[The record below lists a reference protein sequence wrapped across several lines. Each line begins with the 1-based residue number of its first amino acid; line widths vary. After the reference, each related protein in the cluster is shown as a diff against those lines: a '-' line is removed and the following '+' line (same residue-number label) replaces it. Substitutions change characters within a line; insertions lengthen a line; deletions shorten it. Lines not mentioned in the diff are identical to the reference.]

1 MSSKIE
7 HEVDTYIKV
16 RKNIVLILNDAGS
29 CERFLSK
36 PNNNRVPSMY
46 QLLEDHVGYD
56 KKDWGYHIAPKL
68 KLRAT
73 PRQLTNYS
81 TAIDLLLMIDE
92 SISEDPTLMRKI
104 LWLRATRNSYTAI
117 GKYLIY
123 HRTTIKRMY
132 DTVLDKLTNKIIK
145 ESLDIYDKKF
155 SY

>member
-7 HEVDTYIKV
+7 YDLDIYIKV
-16 RKNIVLILNDAGS
+16 RRNITNILDDAGR

-36 PNNNRVPSMY
+36 PNNRRCPSMY
-46 QLLEDHVGYD
+46 KALETYYD
-56 KKDWGYHIAPKL
+56 PRDWGYHVLPTL

-73 PRQLTNYS
+73 PKQMQNYD
-81 TAIDLLLMIDE
+81 TAIDILLMVDDKLCD
-92 SISEDPTLMRKI
+92 DPLLIRKI
-104 LWLRATRNSYTAI
+104 LWLKATRNSFTSI

-132 DTVLDKLTNKIIK
+132 DNILDKLTNKIIK

-155 SY
+155 S

>member
-1 MSSKIE
+1 MSSKID
-7 HEVDTYIKV
+7 HEINVYIKV
-16 RKNIVLILNDAGS
+16 RKNIILILNDAGS
-29 CERFLSK
+29 CERFLAK

-56 KKDWGYHIAPKL
+56 KKDWGFYIKPKL

-73 PRQLTNYS
+73 PKQLTNYS

-92 SISEDPTLMRKI
+92 SISDDPLLMRKI
-104 LWLRATRNSYTAI
+104 LWLKATRNSYTAI

-132 DTVLDKLTNKIIK
+132 DNILDKLTNKIIK